1 MTHVEI
7 IFTGIMTFLAPTG
20 HDPMAVVALNV
31 PTAVVSSTGA
41 VIPPHVTWVRF
52 DMRQLADDSPVRP
65 DRVINV
71 GGVEYGVV
79 FLHGERARI
88 ANAPNTDDLVVD
100 DGVPRDPEMPT
111 TVNQKFLRWVPHL
124 RDVLGTDIRPNP
136 AYLESDPD
144 PALINFRMELLSGHL
159 STTLVAPVLWEF
171 RPMMGK
177 GVRQAIAQEV
187 TLTTDSSDAVVL
199 ELKRFRSSSVRLLH
213 LVPSDGRVSLYFANG
228 TESSVEP
235 GHGHAMAV
243 DFHFELYYRML
254 AEMPAIRPIRYRVD
268 TPQEGNRFQARPMSV
283 GGFDCGP
290 DGLP

>member
-7 IFTGIMTFLAPTG
+7 VFTGIMTFLAPTG

-31 PTAVVSSTGA
+31 PTPVVSSTGA

-52 DMRQLADDSPVRP
+52 DMRELADDSAVRP
-65 DRVINV
+65 DRVINIA
-71 GGVEYGVV
+71 GVDYGVV
-79 FLHGERARI
+79 FLHGEQARI
-88 ANAPNTDDLVVD
+88 VNAPNTDDLVVD

-111 TVNQKFLRWVPHL
+111 AVNDKFLRWVPHL
-124 RDVLGTDIRPNP
+124 RDVLGTDIRVNP

-159 STTLVAPVLWEF
+159 STSHVPTVLWEF
-171 RPMMGK
+171 RPVLGK
-177 GVRQAIAQEV
+177 GVRQAVAQEV
-187 TLTTDSSDAVVL
+187 TFTTSSGDAVLL
-199 ELKRFRSSSVRLLH
+199 ELKRFRSTTVRLLH
-213 LVPSDGRVSLYFANG
+213 LVSSNGKVSLFFANG

-235 GHGHAMAV
+235 GNGHAMSV

-254 AEMPAIRPIRYRVD
+254 ADMPSIRPLPYRVEAPPD
-268 TPQEGNRFQARPMSV
+268 GNRYHARLSV
-283 GGFDCGP
+283 GGLDCGP